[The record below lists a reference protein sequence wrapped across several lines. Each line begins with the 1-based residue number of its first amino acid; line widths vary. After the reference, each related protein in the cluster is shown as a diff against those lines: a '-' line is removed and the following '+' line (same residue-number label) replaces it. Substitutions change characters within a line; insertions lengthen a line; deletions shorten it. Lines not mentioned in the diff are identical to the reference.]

1 MPIPIFTI
9 SGEMT
14 ALRFTSGLL
23 PRRTAQVMSKF
34 LLALP
39 AVLFLLLTSCI
50 PVDQHALYQHSTI
63 YSFLGTNP
71 KPLPN
76 GGLVS
81 DADILNY
88 ANSLAMALWAKSENQ
103 GVSSDTMTALF
114 QSLALIASSSGVL
127 GIAESDA
134 LIVTFAGSTLPI
146 FQDLFKMKGKS
157 VAFRQA
163 YVKVMEYKAAYQ
175 DATLAVLATED
186 PTRIR
191 SKNGLILLSK
201 TEAVMT
207 ELLAAVNGELVPK
220 SVQQASNQEMVEG
233 KENVYMRL
241 DRADGLL
248 SAANGAF
255 IPKQDPKNFPK
266 DPPPQ
271 EIRPVDLQKW
281 LQEQRSKII
290 VLDEAVGTLALT
302 KLKPENSNLTDED
315 WVKEVKNAK
324 SVPDSKSALVAM
336 AHERATKME
345 DDKLVP
351 NPEGMKEFETA
362 LKNASEEYVK
372 STTST
377 AEENP

>member
-1 MPIPIFTI
+1 
-9 SGEMT
+9 MT
-14 ALRFTSGLL
+14 AFRFSSLLL
-23 PRRTAQVMSKF
+23 PSRRAPGICSL
-34 LLALP
+34 LLAFPALLP
-39 AVLFLLLTSCI
+39 LLLTSCI
-50 PVDQHALYQHSTI
+50 PVEQHALYQHSTI
-63 YSFLGTNP
+63 YSFLDTNP

-88 ANSLAMALWAKSENQ
+88 ANSLAMALWAKSENH

-114 QSLALIASSSGVL
+114 QSMALIASSSGVL

-175 DATLAVLATED
+175 DASLAVLATED

-220 SVQQASNQEMVEG
+220 SVQQASNQEMEEG

-241 DRADGLL
+241 DQADGLR
-248 SAANGAF
+248 SASTGAY
-255 IPKQDPKNFPK
+255 IPIQEPKVFPEDPPRPKPK
-266 DPPPQ
+266 DPDVQ
-271 EIRPVDLQKW
+271 EW
-281 LQEQRSKII
+281 LQNQRSTII
-290 VLDEAVGTLALT
+290 TLEEEVATLALT
-302 KLKPENSNLTDED
+302 KFKPENSEISDED
-315 WVKEVKNAK
+315 WVKKVKTEK
-324 SVPDSKSALVAM
+324 GVPDSKSALIAM
-336 AHERATKME
+336 AHEKATKTE
-345 DDKLVP
+345 NEKPVP
-351 NPEGMKEFETA
+351 NPDGMKEFETA

-372 STTST
+372 ASNS
-377 AEENP
+377 ADENP